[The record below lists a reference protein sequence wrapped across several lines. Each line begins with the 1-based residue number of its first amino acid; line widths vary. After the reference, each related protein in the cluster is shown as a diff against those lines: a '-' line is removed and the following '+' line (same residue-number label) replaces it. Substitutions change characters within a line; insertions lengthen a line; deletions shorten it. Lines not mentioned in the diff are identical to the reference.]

1 MDAPTHRRTSASG
14 GFILSFKR
22 SLIAAVAILTFPV
35 VAAAQSNEISA
46 FVTLPSFNDSNIIE
60 DDLGVDAQAAFNESI
75 GYGVAFNRYWTSHL
89 STELSAQAL
98 NSELDVEVE
107 DLEFDAGEVSLV
119 AFTGI
124 AQLHLAPNGMLDPYV
139 GAGVAHITGDV
150 DFIADDETGERETVD
165 LESETTWVANAG
177 LSYRYAGNISIF
189 ADAKY
194 IAYDARGEGDPDDES
209 AELNPLIYSAGIR
222 FRF

>member
-1 MDAPTHRRTSASG
+1 MRFTTS
-14 GFILSFKR
+14 FL
-22 SLIAAVAILTFPV
+22 AVLAILTFPV
-35 VAAAQSNEISA
+35 AAAAQQRNEVSA
-46 FVTLPSFNDSNIIE
+46 FVTLPSFNDSNILE
-60 DDLGVDAQAAFNESI
+60 DDLGVDAQAAFDESI
-75 GYGVAFNRYWTSHL
+75 GYGVAFNRYWTSHF
-89 STELSAQAL
+89 STEFGAQAL
-98 NSELDVEVE
+98 NSELAVEVD
-107 DLEFDAGEVSLV
+107 DLEFEAGEVNIL

-139 GAGVAHITGDV
+139 GAGVAHLTGDA
-150 DFIADDETGERETVD
+150 DFIADDETGERETVE

-177 LSYRYAGNISIF
+177 LSYRYSGALSIF

-194 IAYDARGEGDPDDES
+194 IAYDAVGEGDPEEES